1 MERVPCYCEKC
12 GGIFFLDLSPEE
24 MADQVC
30 YTCNEKTFKPIPIEY
45 RGPVALK
52 ADLRDEFY
60 EKVVKGSP
68 AFDQSRWDR
77 RMEIIKKADERIYAK
92 MSAEKRQANLP
103 RCPTCSSTNLRK
115 VSTTSKVV
123 DTALFGILGTK
134 RHKTF
139 HCNSCG
145 YEW

>member
-12 GGIFFLDLSPEE
+12 GGIFYLSLFPEE
-24 MADQVC
+24 IPNQVC
-30 YTCNEKTFKPIPIEY
+30 HTCNEKTFKPIPIEY
-45 RGPVALK
+45 RGPVDLK
-52 ADLRDEFY
+52 ADLVDEFY
-60 EKVVKGSP
+60 EKVVKSSP
-68 AFDQSRWDR
+68 AFDQSCWDR
-77 RMEIIKKADERIYAK
+77 GLERVKRATEENYAR
-92 MSAEKRQANLP
+92 MSAEKQQANVP

-123 DTALFGILGTK
+123 NTALFGIFGTK